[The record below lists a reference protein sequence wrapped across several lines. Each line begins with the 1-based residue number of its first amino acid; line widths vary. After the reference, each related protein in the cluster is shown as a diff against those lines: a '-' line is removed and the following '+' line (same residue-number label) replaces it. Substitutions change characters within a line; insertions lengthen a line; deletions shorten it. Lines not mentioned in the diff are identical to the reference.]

1 MDKIDLKKT
10 FDLYEAKHNQ
20 IRIVTVP
27 KMKYLMVDGY
37 GDPNISKE
45 FSDAMETLFPVA
57 YTQKFMS
64 KIDLGKDYVVPP
76 PEGLWWS
83 ADMNDSMTGNK
94 SNWDWTM
101 MVMVPDWITD
111 AMFKTALQK
120 VIDKSNPTSIGKI
133 RFELYDEGLS
143 VQTLHIGSYQTEGPI
158 ISKMHNEF
166 VPDNGLQLSKKTSR
180 DIFQ

>member
-57 YTQKFMS
+57 YT
-64 KIDLGKDYVVPP
+64 
-76 PEGLWWS
+76 
-83 ADMNDSMTGNK
+83 
-94 SNWDWTM
+94 
-101 MVMVPDWITD
+101 
-111 AMFKTALQK
+111 
-120 VIDKSNPTSIGKI
+120 
-133 RFELYDEGLS
+133 
-143 VQTLHIGSYQTEGPI
+143 
-158 ISKMHNEF
+158 
-166 VPDNGLQLSKKTSR
+166 
-180 DIFQ
+180 